1 MKIIEVNKLP
11 SPLALN
17 IGALRSSSK
26 RPGPVDALPQVTYV
40 RPRVLVELR
49 DVAAY
54 SKVCGFSR
62 AHGVPMLYPH
72 LQAFPLAMML
82 FGSRRFPWPAMG
94 LVHLANSAKLL
105 KRINVGDELR
115 IEVRTGELYT
125 HEKGQVFTLHALAL
139 RGGEPVWEST
149 WTLLRMGIR
158 NPRGTP
164 YTSALI
170 DDTPLSHQA
179 DFFAAAGIGRRYGAV
194 SGDINPIHLSALTA
208 KFLGF
213 RKAIAHGMWTKARA
227 LAMLMPREA
236 VDHAEVIVEFKT
248 PLFLP
253 SRTSLWAARQENGS
267 LFEVRN
273 AKGDKPHL
281 RGRVTF

>member
-1 MKIIEVNKLP
+1 MKTIEVHKLP
-11 SPLALN
+11 SPMALN
-17 IGALRSSSK
+17 LGALRSSSK
-26 RPGPVDALPQVTYV
+26 RPGVVEALPAVTYV
-40 RPRVLVELR
+40 RPSVVV
-49 DVAAY
+49 DAKQVKAY
-54 SKVCGFSR
+54 AKVCGFCP

-94 LVHLANSAKLL
+94 LVHLANQARLL
-105 KRINVGDELR
+105 KRIHVGDDLR
-115 IEVRTGELYT
+115 IEMTTGELYA
-125 HEKGQVFTLHALAL
+125 HEKGQVFTLHARAL
-139 RGGEPVWEST
+139 RAGEVVWEST
-149 WTLLRMGIR
+149 WTLLRMGVR
-158 NPRGTP
+158 QPRGEP

-170 DDTPLSHQA
+170 DETPISHQA
-179 DFFAAAGIGRRYGAV
+179 DFYAGAGIGRSYGRV

-227 LAMLMPREA
+227 LATLMPRED
-236 VDHAEVIVEFKT
+236 VDQAEVLVEFKT

-253 SRTSLWAARQENGS
+253 ARASLWAARSDSGA

-281 RGRVTF
+281 RGRVRY

>member
-26 RPGPVDALPQVTYV
+26 RPGAVEALPQVTYV

-72 LQAFPLAMML
+72 MQAFPLAMML

-94 LVHLANSAKLL
+94 LVHLANSARLL

-158 NPRGTP
+158 NPRGLP

>member
-11 SPLALN
+11 SAISLN
-17 IGALRSSSK
+17 IGALRSTSK
-26 RPGPVDALPQVTYV
+26 RPGVVEALPEVTYV
-40 RPRVLVELR
+40 RPRVVVDGRE
-49 DVAAY
+49 VAKYA
-54 SKVCGFSR
+54 KVCGFNK

-72 LQAFPLAMML
+72 MQAFPLAMML

-94 LVHLANSAKLL
+94 LVHLGNSAKLHQ
-105 KRINVGDELR
+105 RINVGDELR
-115 IEVRTGELYT
+115 IEMRTGELIA
-125 HEKGQVFTLHALAL
+125 HEKGQIFTLHARAL
-139 RGGEPVWEST
+139 RAGALVWEST
-149 WTLLRMGIR
+149 WTLLRLGVKQ
-158 NPRGTP
+158 PRGP
-164 YTSALI
+164 AFVSALI
-170 DDTPLSHQA
+170 DETPLSHQA

-236 VDHAEVIVEFKT
+236 VDKAEVIVEFKT

-253 SRTSLWAARQENGS
+253 ARASLWAVRSEDGA

-281 RGRVTF
+281 RGRVTY